1 MAVTASV
8 RTLQDYLDQAAPVLL
23 EIPGLSQLMQANGN
37 SYDVLAGMY
46 PDAAFTLMVMNNLF
60 HHDCEFSEIHQQAFL
75 PSLMGQIFHLY
86 AGVTTF
92 VWMLIGRNTRGMTD
106 LWNSLKSLPVHTKD

>member
-23 EIPGLSQLMQANGN
+23 EIPGLSQLMRADGN
-37 SYDVLAGMY
+37 SYDVLVGMY

-60 HHDCEFSEIHQQAFL
+60 HHDCEFSEIHQQAF
-75 PSLMGQIFHLY
+75 SAIIDGALY

-92 VWMLIGRNTRGMTD
+92 IWMLIGRNTCGMTD

>member
-23 EIPGLSQLMQANGN
+23 EIPGLSQLMRADGN

-46 PDAAFTLMVMNNLF
+46 PDAAFTLVVMNNLF
-60 HHDCEFSEIHQQAFL
+60 HHDCEFSEIHQQAFSAIIEEMDI
-75 PSLMGQIFHLY
+75 PTNQSHAEDGQPCFSENQERKQN
-86 AGVTTF
+86 G
-92 VWMLIGRNTRGMTD
+92 
-106 LWNSLKSLPVHTKD
+106 TKK

>member
-8 RTLQDYLDQAAPVLL
+8 HTLQDYLDQAAPVLL
-23 EIPGLSQLMQANGN
+23 EIPGLSQLMQASGN

-60 HHDCEFSEIHQQAFL
+60 HHDCEFSEIHQQAFSAIIDGADI
-75 PSLMGQIFHLY
+75 PSVRWRYDLY
-86 AGVTTF
+86 MDAY
-92 VWMLIGRNTRGMTD
+92 WQKHAWD
-106 LWNSLKSLPVHTKD
+106 D

>member
-23 EIPGLSQLMQANGN
+23 EIPGLSQLMRADGN

-60 HHDCEFSEIHQQAFL
+60 HHDCEFSEIYQQAF
-75 PSLMGQIFHLY
+75 SAGQIFHLY

-92 VWMLIGRNTRGMTD
+92 AWMHIGRKTRGMTD

>member
-8 RTLQDYLDQAAPVLL
+8 HTLQDYLDQAAPVLL

-60 HHDCEFSEIHQQAFL
+60 HHDCELSEIHQEAFASILDGEDIPAVHFRYNRRMDAYLQA
-75 PSLMGQIFHLY
+75 HL
-86 AGVTTF
+86 
-92 VWMLIGRNTRGMTD
+92 WD
-106 LWNSLKSLPVHTKD
+106 D

>member
-23 EIPGLSQLMQANGN
+23 EIPGLSQLMQADGN

-60 HHDCEFSEIHQQAFL
+60 HHDCEFSEIHQQAFSAIIDGADI
-75 PSLMGQIFHLY
+75 PSVRRRY
-86 AGVTTF
+86 
-92 VWMLIGRNTRGMTD
+92 D
-106 LWNSLKSLPVHTKD
+106 LCMDAYWQKHSWDD

>member
-8 RTLQDYLDQAAPVLL
+8 HTLQDYIDQAAPVLL

-60 HHDCEFSEIHQQAFL
+60 HHDSSMIPCHNI
-75 PSLMGQIFHLY
+75 
-86 AGVTTF
+86 T
-92 VWMLIGRNTRGMTD
+92 
-106 LWNSLKSLPVHTKD
+106 